1 MSLNY
6 TDYTWLQ
13 SWFLVIN
20 SKLDLILKALNQDFT
35 HMTQAIDNLQAQLT
49 AMEDA
54 EQSAITLLQT
64 LSQELAAN
72 ASDPVAIQNIANKL
86 QADAAKLAAAVVAN
100 SPTTTTTE
108 APATTT
114 QDPNQTT
121 TTPPAGA

>member
-20 SKLDLILKALNQDFT
+20 SKLDLLLKALNQDFT
-35 HMTQAIDNLQAQLT
+35 HMTQAIDNLQSQLT

-54 EQSAITLLQT
+54 EQSAIALLQT

-72 ASDPVAIQNIANKL
+72 ASDPAAIQAIADKL
-86 QADAAKLAAAVVAN
+86 QVDAAKLAAAVVAN
-100 SPTTTTTE
+100 T
-108 APATTT
+108 PATTTT

-121 TTPPAGA
+121 TTAPAGA